1 MSNRFGTVPGLFEVP
16 DSPTA
21 LLVAFGVLGNGFF
34 FRGCLPLLEWWHPRW
49 FTGFTGFWCCPVQ
62 DFFRRHGFDFPGRI
76 WYVSVV
82 AVAHV
87 VG

>member
-1 MSNRFGTVPGLFEVP
+1 MRLGHFGTGVPLSRLYLRIRFGVLSNRFGTVPGLFEVP

-21 LLVAFGVLGNGFF
+21 FVSGF
-34 FRGCLPLLEWWHPRW
+34 PAA
-49 FTGFTGFWCCPVQ
+49 
-62 DFFRRHGFDFPGRI
+62 GFDFPGQI

-87 VG
+87 VGPGGVRGR